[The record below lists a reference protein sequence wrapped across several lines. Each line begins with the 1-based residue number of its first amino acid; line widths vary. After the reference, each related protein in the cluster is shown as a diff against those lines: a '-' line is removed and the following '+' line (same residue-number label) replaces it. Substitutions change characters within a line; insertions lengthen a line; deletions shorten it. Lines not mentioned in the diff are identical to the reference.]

1 MNPSAFVTPVLLTV
15 VTGLIAGVLLTIAAK
30 IFAVPVDETQVKI
43 RECLPG
49 ANCGACGYVGCDD
62 YAAALA
68 KDHSIAPNKCVPG
81 GASAAA
87 GIAAVLG
94 VEAGATEERVAKVMC
109 SGTCDNTSTEM
120 DYQGYK
126 SCAAVKG
133 FFGGPGVCKF
143 GCIGL
148 GDCVKACKFD
158 AIHVEDGVAKV
169 DRDKCVA
176 CGACANT
183 CPQKIIDILPKASR
197 VTVDC
202 SSKDMGKFVTKA
214 CKVGCIGCKMCE
226 KTCKFDAIH
235 VVDNLAKI
243 DPEKC
248 KNCGMCAKACPRKI
262 ITVVPRP
269 GAKPIVKVAPK
280 PEEGEP
286 IVKPSEITRP
296 AAPAP
301 AAEPEQK
308 TE

>member
-1 MNPSAFVTPVLLTV
+1 MLTASAFVTPVLLTV
-15 VTGLIAGVLLTIAAK
+15 ITGLIAGVLLTIAAK

-68 KDHSIAPNKCVPG
+68 ADHSIAPNKCVPG
-81 GASAAA
+81 GAGAAA

-109 SGTCDNTSTEM
+109 SGTCDNTSPEM

-126 SCAAVKG
+126 SCAAVKN
-133 FFGGPGVCKF
+133 FFGGPGTCKF

-197 VTVDC
+197 V
-202 SSKDMGKFVTKA
+202 
-214 CKVGCIGCKMCE
+214 
-226 KTCKFDAIH
+226 IH

-262 ITVVPRP
+262 ITVIPRP
-269 GAKPIVKVAPK
+269 GQKPIVKVAPK
-280 PEEGEP
+280 PAEGETP
-286 IVKPSEITRP
+286 VKPSEITRP
-296 AAPAP
+296 AAPA
-301 AAEPEQK
+301 AEPEKK

>member
-1 MNPSAFVTPVLLTV
+1 MLTASAFVTPVLLTV
-15 VTGLIAGVLLTIAAK
+15 VTGLLAAVLLTVAAK
-30 IFAVPVDETQVKI
+30 IFFVPVDETQIKI

-68 KDHSIAPNKCVPG
+68 ADHSIAPNKCVPG
-81 GASAAA
+81 GAGAAA

-94 VEAGATEERVAKVMC
+94 VEAGDSVEQVAKVMC
-109 SGTCDNTSTEM
+109 SGTCENTSTEM

-126 SCAAVKG
+126 SCAAVKN
-133 FFGGPGVCKF
+133 FFGGPGTCKF

-148 GDCVKACKFD
+148 GDCVNACKFD

-183 CPQKIIDILPKASR
+183 CPQKIIDILPKSSR

-202 SSKDMGKFVTKA
+202 SSKDPGKLVTKA
-214 CKVGCIGCKMCE
+214 CKVGCIACKMCE

-269 GAKPIVKVAPK
+269 GQKPIVKVAPK
-280 PEEGEP
+280 LEEGATP
-286 IVKPSEITRP
+286 VKPSEITRP
-296 AAPAP
+296 EAAP
-301 AAEPEQK
+301 AAEPEKK

>member
-1 MNPSAFVTPVLLTV
+1 MLTASAFVTPVLLTV
-15 VTGLIAGVLLTIAAK
+15 ITGLIAGVLLTIAAK

-68 KDHSIAPNKCVPG
+68 KDHTIAPNKCVPG
-81 GASAAA
+81 GAGAAA

-109 SGTCDNTSTEM
+109 SGTCDNTSPEM

-126 SCAAVKG
+126 SCAAVKN
-133 FFGGPGVCKF
+133 FFGGPGTCKF

-235 VVDNLAKI
+235 VVDNLA
-243 DPEKC
+243 
-248 KNCGMCAKACPRKI
+248 CAPRPARARSSRSFRAPARSPSSRSLRSPRKAR
-262 ITVVPRP
+262 PRSSP
-269 GAKPIVKVAPK
+269 LRSRDLPLPRQSPK
-280 PEEGEP
+280 R
-286 IVKPSEITRP
+286 RP
-296 AAPAP
+296 NR
-301 AAEPEQK
+301 
-308 TE
+308 TSHN

>member
-1 MNPSAFVTPVLLTV
+1 MNPTAFVTPVMLTV

-30 IFAVPVDETQVKI
+30 VFAVPVDETQVKI

-49 ANCGACGYVGCDD
+49 ANCGACGFVGCDD

-68 KDHSIAPNKCVPG
+68 ADHSIPANKCVPG
-81 GASAAA
+81 GAGAAA

-94 VEAGATEERVAKVMC
+94 VDAGTTVEQVAKVMC
-109 SGTCDNTSTEM
+109 SGTCDNTSVEM
-120 DYQGYK
+120 DYQGYL
-126 SCAAVKG
+126 SCSAVKN

-148 GDCVKACKFD
+148 GDCTKVCKFD
-158 AIHVEDGVAKV
+158 AIHVENGIAVV

-176 CGACANT
+176 CGACAGT

-202 SSKDMGKFVTKA
+202 SSKDPGKVVTKA
-214 CKVGCIGCKMCE
+214 CKAGCIGCKMCE

-235 VVDNLAKI
+235 VVDNVAKI

-269 GAKPIVKVAPK
+269 GQKPITKVAPK
-280 PEEGEP
+280 AEDGAEP
-286 IVKPSEITRP
+286 VKPSEITRP
-296 AAPAP
+296 EAAAP
-301 AAEPEQK
+301 AAEPEKK